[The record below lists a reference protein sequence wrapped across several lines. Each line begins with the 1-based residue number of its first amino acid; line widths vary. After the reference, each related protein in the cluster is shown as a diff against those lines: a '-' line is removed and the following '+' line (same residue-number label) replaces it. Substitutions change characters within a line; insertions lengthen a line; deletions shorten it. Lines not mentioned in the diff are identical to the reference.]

1 MKKRIW
7 IGSIVALTLVWATPG
22 LAATKTA
29 KPGKGVNEAT
39 CFSCHEE
46 AAVKMGISRPTFT
59 RLYEEARNRLA
70 EALIEGKS
78 FIIEGGEVSFSSV
91 SFRCSDCKHSFQ
103 TSKEE
108 AETTTACPKCK
119 STQIVFDRSP
129 VNFTH
134 HRIGVSV
141 SQGLPVHLQPDVF
154 CIRGHGEH
162 RF

>member
-1 MKKRIW
+1 MPRKRMCRKMAGLPEVKGFRPFDREPFRLPPVI
-7 IGSIVALTLVWATPG
+7 ITLDQFEAIR
-22 LAATKTA
+22 LADYEKL
-29 KPGKGVNEAT
+29 NQ
-39 CFSCHEE
+39 EE

-119 STQIVFDRSP
+119 STQIVSMNDFFLKGCQCRK
-129 VNFTH
+129 NWY
-134 HRIGVSV
+134 
-141 SQGLPVHLQPDVF
+141 
-154 CIRGHGEH
+154 
-162 RF
+162 